1 MQKRRNSITKA
12 NNSIT
17 LQTYCT
23 TTFAESF
30 CKIKKQNDETIIK
43 QNITIMKIS
52 GKIKTVLVL
61 AISAMF
67 ASNVEAQE
75 TKEVTNYDQSFRLG
89 VGANA
94 GYSLNDPYKLSLG
107 ADVRGQYDLSK
118 RYSLTLTTGYTNLF
132 VSKADGF
139 TGQEGKDLG
148 IIPAKAGFKAFVWN
162 DQFYVMGEAGAAFAV
177 SNVDNTRDKTSLLL
191 SPSIGY
197 ATKYIDISL
206 NYTHYNHFDRL
217 NNNGSLNRG
226 VGQVGV
232 RLAYGF
238 QL

>member
-1 MQKRRNSITKA
+1 M
-12 NNSIT
+12 
-17 LQTYCT
+17 
-23 TTFAESF
+23 
-30 CKIKKQNDETIIK
+30 TIA
-43 QNITIMKIS
+43 
-52 GKIKTVLVL
+52 GKIKTGFLV
-61 AISAMF
+61 AVAMMF
-67 ASNVEAQE
+67 ASTTQAQE
-75 TKEVTNYDQSFRLG
+75 TNTAENYDQGFRLG
-89 VGANA
+89 VGLNA
-94 GYSLNDPYKLSLG
+94 GYSTNDPYKLALG

-132 VSKADGF
+132 VSKADTF
-139 TGQEGKDLG
+139 PGQTEGKDLG
-148 IIPAKAGFKAFVWN
+148 LIPAKAGFKAFVWN
-162 DQFYVMGEAGAAFAV
+162 DQFYLMGEAGAAFAV

-197 ATKYIDISL
+197 ATKYIDVSL

-217 NNNGSLNRG
+217 NNNGTLGRG

>member
-1 MQKRRNSITKA
+1 M
-12 NNSIT
+12 
-17 LQTYCT
+17 
-23 TTFAESF
+23 
-30 CKIKKQNDETIIK
+30 TIA
-43 QNITIMKIS
+43 
-52 GKIKTVLVL
+52 GKIKTGFLV
-61 AISAMF
+61 AVAMMF
-67 ASNVEAQE
+67 ASTTQAQE
-75 TKEVTNYDQSFRLG
+75 TNTAENYDQGFRLG
-89 VGANA
+89 VGLNA
-94 GYSLNDPYKLSLG
+94 GYSTNDPYKLSLG

-132 VSKADGF
+132 QSKADGF
-139 TGQEGKDLG
+139 PGQTEGKDLG
-148 IIPAKAGFKAFVWN
+148 LIPAKAGFKAFIWD

-197 ATKYIDISL
+197 ATKYIDVSL

-217 NNNGSLNRG
+217 NNNGTLGRG

-238 QL
+238 KL

>member
-1 MQKRRNSITKA
+1 M
-12 NNSIT
+12 
-17 LQTYCT
+17 
-23 TTFAESF
+23 
-30 CKIKKQNDETIIK
+30 TIA
-43 QNITIMKIS
+43 
-52 GKIKTVLVL
+52 GKIKTGFLV
-61 AISAMF
+61 AVAMMF
-67 ASNVEAQE
+67 ASTTQAQE
-75 TKEVTNYDQSFRLG
+75 TNTAENYDQGFRLG
-89 VGANA
+89 VGLNA
-94 GYSLNDPYKLSLG
+94 GYSTNDPYKLVLG

-132 VSKADGF
+132 QSKADGF
-139 TGQEGKDLG
+139 PGQTEGKDLG
-148 IIPAKAGFKAFVWN
+148 LIPAKAGFKAFVWN
-162 DQFYVMGEAGAAFAV
+162 DQFYLMGEAGAAFAV

-197 ATKYIDISL
+197 ATKYIDVSL

-217 NNNGSLNRG
+217 NNNGTLGRG

>member
-1 MQKRRNSITKA
+1 MKMTEKFKMFFVSAVAMMFA
-12 NNSIT
+12 NNV
-17 LQTYCT
+17 Q
-23 TTFAESF
+23 
-30 CKIKKQNDETIIK
+30 
-43 QNITIMKIS
+43 
-52 GKIKTVLVL
+52 
-61 AISAMF
+61 
-67 ASNVEAQE
+67 AQE
-75 TKEVTNYDQSFRLG
+75 TTNQDTNYDQGFRLG
-89 VGANA
+89 VGLNA
-94 GYSLNDPYKLSLG
+94 GYSTNDPYKLSLG

-118 RYSLTLTTGYTNLF
+118 RYSLTLTSGYTNLF

-139 TGQEGKDLG
+139 PGQTEGKDLG
-148 IIPAKAGFKAFVWN
+148 IIPAKAGFKAFIWD
-162 DQFYVMGEAGAAFAV
+162 DQFYVMGEAGAAFAT
-177 SNVDNTRDKTSLLL
+177 SNVENTRDKTSLLL

-217 NNNGSLNRG
+217 NSNGSLGRG